1 MIKLS
6 DYVARFVRDQ
16 GVEHVFLL
24 PGGGNM
30 HLADSLG
37 KCPGLQFVCNLH
49 EQACAMAA
57 VAYGDMRNDLGV
69 CAVTTGPGGTN
80 TVTGVALA
88 WVESVSVLCISGQAK
103 RSDLLLGRGVRTMG
117 QQEID
122 IVSIVRPITKYAVT
136 VLEPTDIRYHLEK
149 AVYLAR
155 DGRRGPVWIDV
166 PLDVQAAM
174 VDEAALRPF
183 DPSELAVPP
192 ASESLAAQV
201 SRTIAMLNASQRP
214 VILAGYGIRSAGAEE
229 EFAALLQGQD
239 IPLLTTWKTIDLVPE
254 EHRLF
259 VGRPGAVGQRGANFT
274 QQNCDC
280 LLAVGARL
288 DLPQTAFNHA
298 NFARAARKIIVDI
311 DPCEIRKLDMKIELP
326 VVADAG
332 DFLREFLEQKSSL
345 HTTSDHRAWLKRC
358 KQWQRQYPSITQEHW
373 SRRDGV
379 DQYALTDVLS
389 DELSAD
395 DVIAPGSS
403 GPTSDILLQAFRI
416 KAGQRF
422 RNFPGLGAMGT
433 GLPGSIGACLA
444 SGRRRTICPN
454 GDGGFQLNIQELETI
469 RRLTLPIKFFVLNN
483 GGYASIMG
491 MQRNYF
497 QGHYVGSEPSSGL
510 TLPNILKVAEAYG
523 LATARIARHDE
534 LRDGVRRVLAMPGPV
549 VCEVV
554 CSLEQTIAP
563 RATSSVRPDGTIV
576 SRPMEDL
583 WPLLDRE
590 EFRANMLIPP
600 LEP

>member
-49 EQACAMAA
+49 EQACAMGA
-57 VAYGDMRNDLGV
+57 VAYGDLRNDLGACV
-69 CAVTTGPGGTN
+69 VTSGPGGTN
-80 TVTGVALA
+80 AVTGVALA
-88 WVESVSVLCISGQAK
+88 WVESVSTLFVSGQAK
-103 RSDLLLGRGVRTMG
+103 RSDLLLGRGVRSMG
-117 QQEID
+117 QQEVD
-122 IVSIVRPITKYAVT
+122 IGSIVRPITKYAVT
-136 VLEPTDIRYHLEK
+136 VLEPADIRYHLEK

-155 DGRRGPVWIDV
+155 IGRRGPVWLDI
-166 PLDVQAAM
+166 PLDVQTAL

-183 DPSELAVPP
+183 DPDELAVP
-192 ASESLAAQV
+192 SHSGSLATQV
-201 SRTIAMLNASQRP
+201 SETIALINRSQRP
-214 VILAGYGIRSAGAEE
+214 VILAGYGIRSAGAEK
-229 EFAALLQGQD
+229 EFLELIEGLD

-259 VGRPGAVGQRGANFT
+259 AGRPGAVGQRGANFT

-298 NFARAARKIIVDI
+298 NFARAARKIVVDV
-311 DPCEIRKLDMKIELP
+311 DPCEIGKLQMDIALP

-332 DFLREFLEQKSSL
+332 DFLRELLRHKASL
-345 HTTSDHRAWLKRC
+345 KAADRSAWLDRC
-358 KQWQRQYPSITQEHW
+358 KQWQRRYPSVTQEHW
-373 SRRDGV
+373 NRSDVV
-379 DQYALTDVLS
+379 DQYALVDVLS
-389 DELSAD
+389 DELSPT
-395 DVIAPGSS
+395 DVIVPGSS
-403 GPTSDILLQAFRI
+403 GPTSDIFLQAFRV
-416 KAGQRF
+416 KAGQRI

-444 SGRRRTICPN
+444 SGRQRTICPN
-454 GDGGFQLNIQELETI
+454 GDGGFQLNIQELETV
-469 RRLTLPIKFFVLNN
+469 RRLGLPIKFFVLNN
-483 GGYASIMG
+483 GGYASIMA
-491 MQRNYF
+491 MQQNYF
-497 QGHYVGSEPSSGL
+497 QGRYVASEPSSGL
-510 TLPNILKVAEAYG
+510 TLPDVCKVAEAYG
-523 LATARIARHDE
+523 LPTARIARHDE
-534 LRDGVRRVLAMPGPV
+534 LRDQVRQVLRSPGPV

-554 CSLEQTIAP
+554 CSPEQVIAP
-563 RATSSVRPDGTIV
+563 RATSSVGPDGRIV

-590 EFRANMLIPP
+590 EFLANMIVPP

>member
-57 VAYGDMRNDLGV
+57 VAYGDLRNDLGV

-88 WVESVSVLCISGQAK
+88 WVESVSLLCISGQAK

-155 DGRRGPVWIDV
+155 SGRRGPVWIDV

-174 VDEAALRPF
+174 VEETALRPF
-183 DPSELAVPP
+183 DPSELAAPPAVPP
-192 ASESLAAQV
+192 LADQV
-201 SRTIAMLNASQRP
+201 SQAIAMINASQRP
-214 VILAGYGIRSAGAEE
+214 VILAGYGIRSAGAEQE
-229 EFAALLQGQD
+229 LAELLNGQD

-280 LLAVGARL
+280 LLAIGARL

-298 NFARAARKIIVDI
+298 NFARAARKIIVDV
-311 DPCEIRKLDMKIELP
+311 DPSEIRKLDMQIELP
-326 VVADAG
+326 IVADAG
-332 DFLREFLEQKSSL
+332 DFLREFLRQKPAL
-345 HTTSDHRAWLKRC
+345 RTTEDHRAWLERS
-358 KQWQRQYPSITQEHW
+358 KQWQRQYPSVTQEHW
-373 SRRDGV
+373 SRTDSV

-444 SGRRRTICPN
+444 SGGRRTICPN
-454 GDGGFQLNIQELETI
+454 GDGGFQLNLQELETI
-469 RRLTLPIKFFVLNN
+469 RRLALPIKFFVLNN

-497 QGHYVGSEPSSGL
+497 QGHFVASEPSSGL
-510 TLPNILKVAEAYG
+510 TLPDVRKVAEAYG
-523 LATARIARHDE
+523 LATARITCHDE
-534 LRDGVRRVLAMPGPV
+534 LREGVRRVLATPGPV
-549 VCEVV
+549 ICEVV
-554 CSLEQTIAP
+554 CSLDQTIAP

-590 EFRANMLIPP
+590 EFRANMIVPP